1 MAKYA
6 SLSETLYIRLSE
18 DDKSWIQ
25 ERAKT
30 LKLRPTIYAR
40 VLLSKAIEI
49 DKREPGKLLC

>member
-1 MAKYA
+1 MAGNAK
-6 SLSETLYIRLSE
+6 LTETLYIRLST

-40 VLLSKAIEI
+40 VLLSKAVEI
-49 DKREPGKLLC
+49 DKLEPGKLLC